1 MITVWTVTRRLSIP
15 LRLTQFASWPDK
27 CQDAPTQRLPGK
39 QPPESNRQKATARK
53 QLMVQTTDTIY
64 ALATPPGRSAL
75 AVIRI
80 SGDFALQVPG
90 LFGLPA
96 AAGRDMRYARLQD
109 RQGAPLD
116 EVLLLSFAGPR
127 SATGEDVLEIH
138 CHGSPAVL
146 AGITAILA
154 DCEDLRAAEPGEFS
168 RRTLLNGKKD
178 ITEIEGLADLI
189 EAETD
194 LQRVQALRQMQGA
207 LSLPAADWRARILS
221 LLSQLEALI
230 DFADEELPPE
240 LAEQLDQQAGQ
251 LVGELTGALAG
262 AGTGE
267 LVRQGVQLV
276 LIGPAN
282 AGKSTTLNALAGRAA
297 AIVSDEAGTTRDI
310 VELRLDLRGVPVRI
324 ADTAGWRQAGGQ
336 VEAEGIR
343 RARQAASEADFL
355 LIVLD
360 ASAAGWPEQLA
371 ELQGWGEAEKL
382 VLLNKADQATEADK
396 ARITAHFE
404 GSDQNWVLLSMQQEG
419 AAAQLEKQLA
429 DRLIPQNISAADTLI
444 TRQRHAAALAEARA
458 ALMAGQ
464 THQLA
469 SAPELRA
476 EQYRRAA
483 DALGRLAGKLDV
495 EELLDQIF
503 SRFCIG
509 K

>member
-1 MITVWTVTRRLSIP
+1 
-15 LRLTQFASWPDK
+15 
-27 CQDAPTQRLPGK
+27 
-39 QPPESNRQKATARK
+39 
-53 QLMVQTTDTIY
+53 MVQIEETIY
-64 ALATPPGRSAL
+64 ALATPPGRSAI

-80 SGDFALQVPG
+80 SGAFALSVPS

-96 AAGRDMRYARLQD
+96 AAGRAMRYAVLQD
-109 RQGAPLD
+109 RQDQPLD
-116 EVLLLSFAGPR
+116 EVLLLSFTGPY

-146 AGITAILA
+146 AGITGILA
-154 DCEDLRAAEPGEFS
+154 ECDQLRAAEPGEFS

-207 LSLPAADWRARILS
+207 ISLPVADWRGRILD

-230 DFADEELPPE
+230 DFADEELPE
-240 LAEQLDQQAGQ
+240 DLAEKLGKQADD
-251 LVGELTGALAG
+251 LIEEVTAALAS
-262 AGTGE
+262 APTGE
-267 LVRQGVQLV
+267 LVRQGVRLV

-310 VELRLDLRGVPVRI
+310 VELRLDLHGVPVRVS
-324 ADTAGWRQAGGQ
+324 DTAGWRQADGK

-343 RARQAASEADFL
+343 RARQVAGEADFL
-355 LIVLD
+355 VIVLD
-360 ASAAGWPEQLA
+360 ASAADWPQQLA
-371 ELQGWGEAEKL
+371 ELEGWGNAGKL
-382 VLLNKADQATEADK
+382 VLLNKADQATDADR
-396 ARITAHFE
+396 ARIAAHFE
-404 GSDQNWVLLSMQQEG
+404 GGELDWLLLSMQQEG
-419 AAAQLEKQLA
+419 AAMQLETQLA
-429 DRLIPQNISAADTLI
+429 LRLIPKNISAAESVI
-444 TRQRHAAALAEARA
+444 TRQRHYTALYEACEALKAGQMHALA
-458 ALMAGQ
+458 Q
-464 THQLA
+464 
-469 SAPELRA
+469 APELRA
-476 EQYRRAA
+476 ESYRRAA

>member
-1 MITVWTVTRRLSIP
+1 M
-15 LRLTQFASWPDK
+15 TQIK
-27 CQDAPTQRLPGK
+27 
-39 QPPESNRQKATARK
+39 E
-53 QLMVQTTDTIY
+53 TIY
-64 ALATPPGRSAL
+64 ALATPPGRSAI

-80 SGDFALQVPG
+80 SGAFALQVPG
-90 LFGLPA
+90 LFGQPPL
-96 AAGRDMRYARLQD
+96 AGRGMRYARLQD

-116 EVLLLSFAGPR
+116 EVLLLSFAGPH

-146 AGITAILA
+146 AGIIAILA
-154 DCEDLRAAEPGEFS
+154 GCDQLRAAEAGEFS

-207 LSLPAADWRARILS
+207 LSLPAADWRGRILK

-230 DFADEELPPE
+230 DFADEELPPD
-240 LAEQLDQQAGQ
+240 LAEQLDQQADQ
-251 LVGELTGALAG
+251 LIGELTGALAG
-262 AGTGE
+262 AGSGE
-267 LVRQGVQLV
+267 LVRQGVRLV

-282 AGKSTTLNALAGRAA
+282 AGKSTTLNQLAGRAA

-310 VELRLDLRGVPVRI
+310 VELRLDVRGVPVWI
-324 ADTAGWRQAGGQ
+324 VDTAGWRQAGGK

-343 RARQAASEADFL
+343 RAQNAAADADFL
-355 LIVLD
+355 VIVLD
-360 ASAAGWPEQLA
+360 ASAANWPEQLA
-371 ELQGWGEAEKL
+371 ELQGWGSAGKL
-382 VLLNKADQATEADK
+382 VLLNKADQATAAEK

-404 GSDQNWVLLSMQQEG
+404 GGELDWLMLSMQQDG
-419 AAAQLEKQLA
+419 AAAQLEKRLA

-444 TRQRHAAALAEARA
+444 TRRRHATALSEACAALQ
-458 ALMAGQ
+458 AGQ
-464 THQLA
+464 THALA

>member
-1 MITVWTVTRRLSIP
+1 M
-15 LRLTQFASWPDK
+15 TQIK
-27 CQDAPTQRLPGK
+27 
-39 QPPESNRQKATARK
+39 E
-53 QLMVQTTDTIY
+53 TIY
-64 ALATPPGRSAL
+64 ALATPPGRSAI

-80 SGDFALQVPG
+80 SGAFALQVPG
-90 LFGLPA
+90 LFGQPPL
-96 AAGRDMRYARLQD
+96 AGRGMCYARLQD

-116 EVLLLSFAGPR
+116 EVLLLSFAGPH

-146 AGITAILA
+146 AGIIAILA
-154 DCEDLRAAEPGEFS
+154 GCDQLRAAEAGEFS

-207 LSLPAADWRARILS
+207 LSLPAADWRGRILK

-230 DFADEELPPE
+230 DFADEELPPD
-240 LAEQLDQQAGQ
+240 LAEQLDQQADQ
-251 LVGELTGALAG
+251 LIGELTGALAG
-262 AGTGE
+262 AGSGE
-267 LVRQGVQLV
+267 LVRQGVRLV

-282 AGKSTTLNALAGRAA
+282 AGKSTTLNQLAGRAA

-310 VELRLDLRGVPVRI
+310 VELRLDVRGVPVWI
-324 ADTAGWRQAGGQ
+324 ADTAGWRQAGGK

-343 RARQAASEADFL
+343 RAQNAAADADFL
-355 LIVLD
+355 VIVLD
-360 ASAAGWPEQLA
+360 ASAANWPEQLA
-371 ELQGWGEAEKL
+371 ELQGWGSAGKL
-382 VLLNKADQATEADK
+382 VLLNKADQATAAEK

-404 GSDQNWVLLSMQQEG
+404 GGELDWLMLSMQQDG
-419 AAAQLEKQLA
+419 AAAQLEKRLA

-444 TRQRHAAALAEARA
+444 TRRRHATALSEACAALQ
-458 ALMAGQ
+458 AGQ
-464 THQLA
+464 THALA

>member
-1 MITVWTVTRRLSIP
+1 M
-15 LRLTQFASWPDK
+15 TQIK
-27 CQDAPTQRLPGK
+27 
-39 QPPESNRQKATARK
+39 E
-53 QLMVQTTDTIY
+53 TIY
-64 ALATPPGRSAL
+64 AMATPPGRSAI

-80 SGDFALQVPG
+80 SGAFALQVPG
-90 LFGLPA
+90 LFGQPPL
-96 AAGRDMRYARLQD
+96 AGRGMRYARLQD

-116 EVLLLSFAGPR
+116 EVLLLSFAGPH

-146 AGITAILA
+146 AGIIAILA
-154 DCEDLRAAEPGEFS
+154 GCDQLRAAEAGEFS

-207 LSLPAADWRARILS
+207 LSLPAADWRGRILK

-230 DFADEELPPE
+230 DFADEELPPD
-240 LAEQLDQQAGQ
+240 LAEHLDQQADQ
-251 LVGELTGALAG
+251 LIGELTGALAG
-262 AGTGE
+262 AGSGE
-267 LVRQGVQLV
+267 LVRQGVRLV

-282 AGKSTTLNALAGRAA
+282 AGKSTTLNQLAGRAA

-310 VELRLDLRGVPVRI
+310 VELRLDVRGVPVWI
-324 ADTAGWRQAGGQ
+324 ADTAGWRQAGGK

-343 RARQAASEADFL
+343 RAQNAAADADFL
-355 LIVLD
+355 VIVLD
-360 ASAAGWPEQLA
+360 ASAANWPEQLA
-371 ELQGWGEAEKL
+371 ELQGWGSAGKL
-382 VLLNKADQATEADK
+382 VLLNKADQATAAEK

-404 GSDQNWVLLSMQQEG
+404 GGELDWLMLSMQQDG
-419 AAAQLEKQLA
+419 AAAQLEKRLA

-444 TRQRHAAALAEARA
+444 TRRRHATALSEACAALQ
-458 ALMAGQ
+458 AGQ
-464 THQLA
+464 THALA

>member
-1 MITVWTVTRRLSIP
+1 M
-15 LRLTQFASWPDK
+15 TQIK
-27 CQDAPTQRLPGK
+27 
-39 QPPESNRQKATARK
+39 E
-53 QLMVQTTDTIY
+53 TIY
-64 ALATPPGRSAL
+64 ALATPPGRSAI

-80 SGDFALQVPG
+80 SGAFALQVPG
-90 LFGLPA
+90 LFGQPPL
-96 AAGRDMRYARLQD
+96 AGRGMRYARLQD

-116 EVLLLSFAGPR
+116 EVLLLSFAGPH
-127 SATGEDVLEIH
+127 SATGEDVLEIQ

-146 AGITAILA
+146 AGIIAILA
-154 DCEDLRAAEPGEFS
+154 GCDQLRAAEAGEFS

-207 LSLPAADWRARILS
+207 LSLPAADWRGRILK

-230 DFADEELPPE
+230 DFADEELPPD
-240 LAEQLDQQAGQ
+240 LAEQLDQQADQ
-251 LVGELTGALAG
+251 LIGELTGALAG
-262 AGTGE
+262 AGSGE
-267 LVRQGVQLV
+267 LVRQGVRLV

-282 AGKSTTLNALAGRAA
+282 AGKSTTLNQLAGRAA

-310 VELRLDLRGVPVRI
+310 VELRLDVRGVPVWI
-324 ADTAGWRQAGGQ
+324 ADTAGWRQAGGK

-343 RARQAASEADFL
+343 RAQNAAADADFMM
-355 LIVLD
+355 IVLD
-360 ASAAGWPEQLA
+360 ASAANWPEQLA
-371 ELQGWGEAEKL
+371 ELQGWGSAGKL
-382 VLLNKADQATEADK
+382 VLLNKADQATAAEK

-404 GSDQNWVLLSMQQEG
+404 GGELDWLMLSMQQDG
-419 AAAQLEKQLA
+419 AAAQLEKRLA
-429 DRLIPQNISAADTLI
+429 DRLIPQNISAAETLI
-444 TRQRHAAALAEARA
+444 TRQRHATALSEACAALQ
-458 ALMAGQ
+458 AGQ
-464 THQLA
+464 THALA

>member
-1 MITVWTVTRRLSIP
+1 M
-15 LRLTQFASWPDK
+15 TQIK
-27 CQDAPTQRLPGK
+27 
-39 QPPESNRQKATARK
+39 E
-53 QLMVQTTDTIY
+53 TIY
-64 ALATPPGRSAL
+64 ALATPPGRSAI

-80 SGDFALQVPG
+80 SGAFALQVPG
-90 LFGLPA
+90 LCGQPPL
-96 AAGRDMRYARLQD
+96 AGRGMRYARLQD

-116 EVLLLSFAGPR
+116 EVLLLSFAGPH

-146 AGITAILA
+146 AGIIAILA
-154 DCEDLRAAEPGEFS
+154 GCDQLRAAEAGEFS

-207 LSLPAADWRARILS
+207 LSLPAADWRGRILK

-230 DFADEELPPE
+230 DFADEELPPD
-240 LAEQLDQQAGQ
+240 LAEQLDQQADQ
-251 LVGELTGALAG
+251 LIGELTGALAG
-262 AGTGE
+262 AGSGE
-267 LVRQGVQLV
+267 LVRQGVRLV

-282 AGKSTTLNALAGRAA
+282 AGKSTTLNQLAGRAA

-310 VELRLDLRGVPVRI
+310 VELRLDVRGVPVWI
-324 ADTAGWRQAGGQ
+324 ADTAGWRQAGGK

-343 RARQAASEADFL
+343 RAQNAAADADFL
-355 LIVLD
+355 VIVLD
-360 ASAAGWPEQLA
+360 ASAANWPEQLA
-371 ELQGWGEAEKL
+371 ELQGWGSAGKL
-382 VLLNKADQATEADK
+382 VLLNKADQATAAEK

-404 GSDQNWVLLSMQQEG
+404 GGELDWLMLSMQQDG
-419 AAAQLEKQLA
+419 AAAQLEKRLA

-444 TRQRHAAALAEARA
+444 TRRRHATALSEACAALQ
-458 ALMAGQ
+458 AGQ
-464 THQLA
+464 THALA

>member
-1 MITVWTVTRRLSIP
+1 M
-15 LRLTQFASWPDK
+15 TQIK
-27 CQDAPTQRLPGK
+27 
-39 QPPESNRQKATARK
+39 E
-53 QLMVQTTDTIY
+53 TIY
-64 ALATPPGRSAL
+64 ALATPPGRSAI

-80 SGDFALQVPG
+80 SGAFALQVPG
-90 LFGLPA
+90 LFGQPPL
-96 AAGRDMRYARLQD
+96 AGRGMRYARLQD

-116 EVLLLSFAGPR
+116 EVLLLSFAGPH

-146 AGITAILA
+146 AGIIAILA
-154 DCEDLRAAEPGEFS
+154 GCDQLRAAEAGEFS

-207 LSLPAADWRARILS
+207 LSLPAADWRGRILK

-230 DFADEELPPE
+230 DFADEELPPD
-240 LAEQLDQQAGQ
+240 LAEQLDQQADQ
-251 LVGELTGALAG
+251 LIGELTGALAG
-262 AGTGE
+262 AGSGE
-267 LVRQGVQLV
+267 LVRQGVRLV

-282 AGKSTTLNALAGRAA
+282 AGKSTTLNQLAGRAV

-310 VELRLDLRGVPVRI
+310 VELRLDVRGVPVWI
-324 ADTAGWRQAGGQ
+324 ADTAGWRQAGGN

-343 RARQAASEADFL
+343 RAQNAAADADFL
-355 LIVLD
+355 VIVLD
-360 ASAAGWPEQLA
+360 ASAANWPEQLA
-371 ELQGWGEAEKL
+371 ELQGWGSAGKL
-382 VLLNKADQATEADK
+382 VLLNKADQATAAEK

-404 GSDQNWVLLSMQQEG
+404 GGELDWLMLSMQQDG
-419 AAAQLEKQLA
+419 AAAQLEKRLA

-444 TRQRHAAALAEARA
+444 TRRRHATALSEACAALQV
-458 ALMAGQ
+458 GQ
-464 THQLA
+464 THALA

>member
-1 MITVWTVTRRLSIP
+1 M
-15 LRLTQFASWPDK
+15 TQIK
-27 CQDAPTQRLPGK
+27 
-39 QPPESNRQKATARK
+39 E
-53 QLMVQTTDTIY
+53 TIY
-64 ALATPPGRSAL
+64 ALATPPGRSAI

-80 SGDFALQVPG
+80 SGAFALQVPG
-90 LFGLPA
+90 LFGQPPL
-96 AAGRDMRYARLQD
+96 AGRGMRYARLQD

-116 EVLLLSFAGPR
+116 EVLLLSFAGPH

-146 AGITAILA
+146 AGIITILA
-154 DCEDLRAAEPGEFS
+154 GCDQLRAAEAGEFS

-207 LSLPAADWRARILS
+207 LSLPAADWRGRILK

-230 DFADEELPPE
+230 DFADEELPPD
-240 LAEQLDQQAGQ
+240 LAEQLDQQADQ
-251 LVGELTGALAG
+251 LIGELTGALAG
-262 AGTGE
+262 AGSGE
-267 LVRQGVQLV
+267 LVRQGVRLV

-282 AGKSTTLNALAGRAA
+282 AGKSTTLNQLAGRAA

-310 VELRLDLRGVPVRI
+310 VELRLDVRGVPVWI
-324 ADTAGWRQAGGQ
+324 ADTAGWRQAGGK

-343 RARQAASEADFL
+343 RAQNAAADADFL
-355 LIVLD
+355 VIVLD
-360 ASAAGWPEQLA
+360 ASAANWPEQLA
-371 ELQGWGEAEKL
+371 ELQGWGSAGKL
-382 VLLNKADQATEADK
+382 VLLNKADQATAAEK

-404 GSDQNWVLLSMQQEG
+404 GGELDWLMLSMQQDG
-419 AAAQLEKQLA
+419 AAAQLEKRLA

-444 TRQRHAAALAEARA
+444 TRRRHATALSEACAALQ
-458 ALMAGQ
+458 AGQ
-464 THQLA
+464 THALA

>member
-1 MITVWTVTRRLSIP
+1 
-15 LRLTQFASWPDK
+15 
-27 CQDAPTQRLPGK
+27 
-39 QPPESNRQKATARK
+39 
-53 QLMVQTTDTIY
+53 MVQIEETIY
-64 ALATPPGRSAL
+64 ALATPPGRSAI

-80 SGDFALQVPG
+80 SGAFALSVPR

-96 AAGRDMRYARLQD
+96 AAGREMRYAVLQD
-109 RQGAPLD
+109 RQDQPLD
-116 EVLLLSFAGPR
+116 EVLLLSFTGPY

-146 AGITAILA
+146 AGITGILA
-154 DCEDLRAAEPGEFS
+154 ECDQLRAAEPGEFS

-207 LSLPAADWRARILS
+207 LSLPVADWRGRILD

-230 DFADEELPPE
+230 DFADEELPE
-240 LAEQLDQQAGQ
+240 DLAEKLGKQADD
-251 LVGELTGALAG
+251 LIEEVTAALAS
-262 AGTGE
+262 APTGE
-267 LVRQGVQLV
+267 LVRQGVRLV

-310 VELRLDLRGVPVRI
+310 VELRLDLRGVPVRVS
-324 ADTAGWRQAGGQ
+324 DTAGWRQADGK
-336 VEAEGIR
+336 VEAEGIK
-343 RARQAASEADFL
+343 RARQVAGEADFL
-355 LIVLD
+355 VIVLD
-360 ASAAGWPEQLA
+360 ASAADWPQQLA
-371 ELQGWGEAEKL
+371 ELEGWGNAGKL
-382 VLLNKADQATEADK
+382 VLLNKADQATDADR
-396 ARITAHFE
+396 ARIAAHFE
-404 GSDQNWVLLSMQQEG
+404 GGELDWLLLSMQQEG
-419 AAAQLEKQLA
+419 AAAQLETQLA
-429 DRLIPQNISAADTLI
+429 LRLIPKNISAAETVI
-444 TRQRHAAALAEARA
+444 TRQRHYTALYEACE
-458 ALMAGQ
+458 ALKAGQ
-464 THQLA
+464 MHGLA
-469 SAPELRA
+469 KAPELRA
-476 EQYRRAA
+476 ESYRRAA

>member
-1 MITVWTVTRRLSIP
+1 M
-15 LRLTQFASWPDK
+15 TQIK
-27 CQDAPTQRLPGK
+27 
-39 QPPESNRQKATARK
+39 E
-53 QLMVQTTDTIY
+53 TIY
-64 ALATPPGRSAL
+64 ALATPPGRSAI

-80 SGDFALQVPG
+80 SGAFALQVPG
-90 LFGLPA
+90 LFGQPPL
-96 AAGRDMRYARLQD
+96 AGRGMRYARLQD

-116 EVLLLSFAGPR
+116 EVLLLSFAGPH

-146 AGITAILA
+146 AGIIAILA
-154 DCEDLRAAEPGEFS
+154 GCDQLRAAEAGEFS

-207 LSLPAADWRARILS
+207 LSLPAADWRGRILK

-230 DFADEELPPE
+230 DFADEELPPD
-240 LAEQLDQQAGQ
+240 LAEQLDQQADQ
-251 LVGELTGALAG
+251 LIGELTGALAG
-262 AGTGE
+262 AGSGE
-267 LVRQGVQLV
+267 LVRQGVRLV

-282 AGKSTTLNALAGRAA
+282 AGKSTTLNQLAGRAA

-310 VELRLDLRGVPVRI
+310 VELRLDVRGVPVWI
-324 ADTAGWRQAGGQ
+324 ADTAGWRQAGGK

-343 RARQAASEADFL
+343 RAQNAAADADFL
-355 LIVLD
+355 VIVLD
-360 ASAAGWPEQLA
+360 ASAANWPEQLV
-371 ELQGWGEAEKL
+371 ELQGWGSAGKL
-382 VLLNKADQATEADK
+382 VLLNKADQATAAEK

-404 GSDQNWVLLSMQQEG
+404 GGELDWLMLSMQQDG
-419 AAAQLEKQLA
+419 AAAQLEKRLA

-444 TRQRHAAALAEARA
+444 TRRRHATALSEACAALQ
-458 ALMAGQ
+458 AGQ
-464 THQLA
+464 THALA

>member
-1 MITVWTVTRRLSIP
+1 M
-15 LRLTQFASWPDK
+15 TQIK
-27 CQDAPTQRLPGK
+27 
-39 QPPESNRQKATARK
+39 E
-53 QLMVQTTDTIY
+53 TIY
-64 ALATPPGRSAL
+64 ALATPPGRSAI

-80 SGDFALQVPG
+80 SGAFALQVPG
-90 LFGLPA
+90 LFGQPPL
-96 AAGRDMRYARLQD
+96 AGRGMRYARLQD

-116 EVLLLSFAGPR
+116 EVLLLSFAGPH

-146 AGITAILA
+146 AGIIAILA
-154 DCEDLRAAEPGEFS
+154 GCDQLRAAEAGEFS

-207 LSLPAADWRARILS
+207 LSLPAADWRGRILK

-230 DFADEELPPE
+230 DFADEELPPD
-240 LAEQLDQQAGQ
+240 LAEQLDQQADQ
-251 LVGELTGALAG
+251 LIGELTGALAG
-262 AGTGE
+262 AGSGE
-267 LVRQGVQLV
+267 LVRQGVRLV

-282 AGKSTTLNALAGRAA
+282 AGKSTTLNQLAGRAA

-310 VELRLDLRGVPVRI
+310 VELRLDVRGVPVWI
-324 ADTAGWRQAGGQ
+324 ADTAGWRQAGGK

-343 RARQAASEADFL
+343 RAQNAAADADFL
-355 LIVLD
+355 VIVLD
-360 ASAAGWPEQLA
+360 ASAANWPEQLA
-371 ELQGWGEAEKL
+371 ELQGWGSAGKL
-382 VLLNKADQATEADK
+382 VLLNKADQATAAEK

-404 GSDQNWVLLSMQQEG
+404 GGELDWLMLSMQQDG
-419 AAAQLEKQLA
+419 AAAQLEKRLA

-444 TRQRHAAALAEARA
+444 TRRRHATALSEACAALQ
-458 ALMAGQ
+458 AGQ
-464 THQLA
+464 THALA

>member
-1 MITVWTVTRRLSIP
+1 M
-15 LRLTQFASWPDK
+15 TQIK
-27 CQDAPTQRLPGK
+27 
-39 QPPESNRQKATARK
+39 E
-53 QLMVQTTDTIY
+53 TIY
-64 ALATPPGRSAL
+64 ALATPPGRSAI

-80 SGDFALQVPG
+80 SGAFALQVPG
-90 LFGLPA
+90 LFGQPPL
-96 AAGRDMRYARLQD
+96 AGRGMRYARLQD

-116 EVLLLSFAGPR
+116 EVLLLSFAGPH

-146 AGITAILA
+146 AGIIAILA
-154 DCEDLRAAEPGEFS
+154 GCDQLRAAEAGEFS

-207 LSLPAADWRARILS
+207 LSLPAADWRGRILK

-230 DFADEELPPE
+230 DFADEELPPD
-240 LAEQLDQQAGQ
+240 LAEQLDQQADQ
-251 LVGELTGALAG
+251 LIGELTGALAG
-262 AGTGE
+262 AGSGE
-267 LVRQGVQLV
+267 LVRQGVRLV

-282 AGKSTTLNALAGRAA
+282 AGKSTTLNQLAGRAA

-310 VELRLDLRGVPVRI
+310 VELRLDVRGVPVWI
-324 ADTAGWRQAGGQ
+324 ADTAGWRQAGGK

-343 RARQAASEADFL
+343 RAQNAAADADFL
-355 LIVLD
+355 VIVLD
-360 ASAAGWPEQLA
+360 ASAANWPEQLA
-371 ELQGWGEAEKL
+371 ELLGWGSAGKL
-382 VLLNKADQATEADK
+382 VLLNKADQATAAEK

-404 GSDQNWVLLSMQQEG
+404 GGELDWLMLSMQQDG
-419 AAAQLEKQLA
+419 AAAQLEKRLA

-444 TRQRHAAALAEARA
+444 TRRRHATALSEACAALQ
-458 ALMAGQ
+458 AGQ
-464 THQLA
+464 THALA

>member
-1 MITVWTVTRRLSIP
+1 M
-15 LRLTQFASWPDK
+15 TQIK
-27 CQDAPTQRLPGK
+27 
-39 QPPESNRQKATARK
+39 E
-53 QLMVQTTDTIY
+53 TIY
-64 ALATPPGRSAL
+64 ALATPPGRSAI

-80 SGDFALQVPG
+80 SGAFALQVPG
-90 LFGLPA
+90 LFGQPPL
-96 AAGRDMRYARLQD
+96 AGRGMRYARLQD

-116 EVLLLSFAGPR
+116 EVLLLSFAGPH

-146 AGITAILA
+146 AGIIAILA
-154 DCEDLRAAEPGEFS
+154 GCDQLRAAEAGEFS

-207 LSLPAADWRARILS
+207 LSLPAADWRGRILK

-230 DFADEELPPE
+230 DFADEELPPD
-240 LAEQLDQQAGQ
+240 LAEQLDQQADQ
-251 LVGELTGALAG
+251 LIGELTGALAG
-262 AGTGE
+262 AGSGE
-267 LVRQGVQLV
+267 LVRQGVRLV

-282 AGKSTTLNALAGRAA
+282 AGKSTTLNQLAGRAA

-310 VELRLDLRGVPVRI
+310 VELRLDVRGVPVWI
-324 ADTAGWRQAGGQ
+324 ADTAGWRQAGGK

-343 RARQAASEADFL
+343 RAQNAAADADFL
-355 LIVLD
+355 VIVLD
-360 ASAAGWPEQLA
+360 ASAAIWPEQLA
-371 ELQGWGEAEKL
+371 ELQGWGSAGKL
-382 VLLNKADQATEADK
+382 VLLNKADQATAAEK

-404 GSDQNWVLLSMQQEG
+404 GGELDWLMLSMQQDG
-419 AAAQLEKQLA
+419 AAAQLEKRLA

-444 TRQRHAAALAEARA
+444 TRRRHATALSEACAALQ
-458 ALMAGQ
+458 AGQ
-464 THQLA
+464 THALA